1 MTDIRVISSSET
13 SLKIRL
19 PLDLLALSGISI
31 PKPQLNQH
39 LIRHHEVCPVFIQ
52 LDSVLEGFQIAD
64 TPSRA
69 SKSNS
74 NSKSKTKSTY
84 KSTTQTSSKSKAK
97 STEEV
102 QKCNLD
108 ACDQEPLE
116 SICRKKQQSA
126 DSERKCTCQVE
137 NCGRQ
142 FRDIAKL
149 RRHMLIHTGEKPFRC
164 EICRKCF
171 SLDFNLKSHLLIHA
185 GLKPFQCRFSTC
197 TKRFAQ
203 LSNLSAHERIHLKA
217 GGKLELRSVR
227 IVDDEAM
234 NSQVVRP
241 RKILPLKAQSFEM
254 LSNLNP
260 SISASALPTINFII
274 SALCLRAKMKL

>member
-1 MTDIRVISSSET
+1 MSDIRVISSSET

-19 PLDLLALSGISI
+19 PLDLLALSGIPI

-39 LIRHHEVCPVFIQ
+39 LIRMHEVCPVLIQ
-52 LDSVLEGFQIAD
+52 LDSVLEGFQITD
-64 TPSRA
+64 MPSRA
-69 SKSNS
+69 SKSKSNS
-74 NSKSKTKSTY
+74 KIKTNSKSKT
-84 KSTTQTSSKSKAK
+84 QTRSKSKAK

-102 QKCNLD
+102 QKCDID
-108 ACDQEPLE
+108 ACDQESPE
-116 SICRKKQQSA
+116 SICRKRQQSA
-126 DSERKCTCQVE
+126 DNERKCTCQVE
-137 NCGRQ
+137 NCGRR
-142 FRDIAKL
+142 FPDITKL
-149 RRHMLIHTGEKPFRC
+149 HRHMLIHTGEKPFRC